1 MLSQKPGH
9 FFKYKTWEDLDQLL
23 QSAFT
28 DDTVR
33 RPKVTID
40 VKEYVVTADEIEN
53 EAVMNLYKVTV
64 DGDYV
69 TFE

>member
-23 QSAFT
+23 QSTFT

-40 VKEYVVTADEIEN
+40 AKEYVMTADEIEN
-53 EAVMNLYKVTV
+53 EAKLNLYKVTV
-64 DGDYV
+64 DGEYI